1 MHSNVRLIKNAMFKV
16 YSRTLK
22 DDTTKS
28 IKTYRNYIKYFKG
41 GYYDYQNSWDCGR
54 QDAFGDQVDKMIF
67 EMRSNILALAI
78 YNGDTRRL
86 KKLVEEL

>member
-1 MHSNVRLIKNAMFKV
+1 MQSNVRLIKNAMFKV

-28 IKTYRNYIKYFKG
+28 IRIYRNYIAAFRG
-41 GYYDYQNSWDCGR
+41 GAYDYQDAWDCGR
-54 QDAFGDQVDKMIF
+54 QDAFGDKVDQMIF

-78 YNGDTRRL
+78 YKGDTRRL
-86 KKLVEEL
+86 KKLVEDL